1 MRNIQV
7 THDTSLDNA
16 RSESSLVINPNN
28 PQQIV
33 AGSKKFN
40 NYHTYDFTLATAY
53 STDGGQTWADSTVL
67 DLPTGW
73 YGISDPALAWDDAG
87 NVFLVALPLKEPPPH
102 PLSLAVGIA
111 VYKSTDGGQTWG
123 QPKLIHTSDS
133 DDKQWAAGDGNP
145 GSPFHGR
152 VYAAWDGPGGLCF
165 ARTLDHGGTW
175 IGTGASPAGTS
186 IAPSSFSPE
195 VNVAADGTVYIIFQ
209 VGSEIKMVK
218 STDGGNSFQA
228 AASPATG
235 IGAFGII
242 TLLGGNFRV
251 AQVPTACDSGS
262 TVIVAWSDNRE
273 GNLRIYYAVS
283 TDGGAS
289 WNTPPSGQP
298 LLAGLPIDPNMFHF
312 HPQIVFR
319 PNGVLGCAFYEFG
332 PKPTVS
338 KIDTRM
344 ALSFDNGISFS
355 QLFTVTD
362 QPWDPTVD
370 APWSHG
376 HSNLTFIGE
385 YFGFDASDNGFYP
398 LWTDTRTG
406 IQELWMDIMP
416 QKTCAFI
423 VERSTFG
430 QDEIDARRA
439 GVPGHHAVVPDA
451 FRVVVD
457 GFTAAELSLTAA
469 TNMLNVASPT
479 PGMTIICTGNTSATG
494 GYGAEV
500 QRFTFHYNIDF
511 GKKDTAFNFTQ
522 PTETLTLTAAIATV
536 AASAQIELIKQ
547 PNPFIL
553 HGDPAWLSID
563 LRVFHVKAG
572 ESRFGATMGPD
583 ATSAP
588 QYIKNVIQNF
598 TTGHGIAGGEAF
610 DGLPAAEEQSAIY
623 VFPTDGPNG
632 TGNKVFN
639 FALAK
644 VHYIGTI
651 GAANVR
657 VFFRLFT
664 CQTTTAAY
672 DQSTSYRRWPTNPAG
687 QPIPLAGIR
696 GNEYVT
702 MPFFAEARVN
712 STALNMNQQTDPA
725 NIQSFTP
732 TGGAEVDVFYGCWL
746 DINQPLKPD
755 GSANNVLPVLVPGIN
770 NDGPFS
776 NALPIQQAIMRNPH
790 QCFVAEIAFDPIS
803 IPPGKDPSNWDKLAQ
818 RNLAWSDLPNPGVD
832 GSRRALNTF
841 EVRPSAFGL
850 QHDRTPDE
858 IMIDWNSLPVGTTAS
873 IYLPA
878 VLANEVIAMA
888 SRMYTAHDLGAS
900 DEHTIECAARG
911 ITYIPVP
918 TGSGIDFAGLLSV
931 NLPPKIRR
939 GQVFNIVVRQVTDAF
954 GLRKPPNP
962 EGKGRRRAAPSAVG
976 RSEIRWRRT
985 VGAFELAIP
994 IHAKEVLLEPEERV
1008 LSLLRWVQKAIPK
1021 QSRWFSVFERY
1032 LGYIGDRVIGLGGDP
1047 TQVPASPFGDTETKP
1062 SRPEPCG
1069 PEARIH
1075 CTGKVS
1081 SLIFDRF
1088 GDFEGFLLDTED
1100 GERKFF
1106 SRENEIEEL
1115 VERAWCER
1123 LRMTVF
1129 VERDQ
1134 PHRPLSIIVRE
1145 PPAPFWH

>member
-1 MRNIQV
+1 MSNIQV

-16 RSESSLVINPNN
+16 RSESSLAINPNN

-33 AGSKKFN
+33 GGSKKFI
-40 NYHTYDFTLATAY
+40 NYHTYDFTLATSY
-53 STDGGQTWADSTVL
+53 STDGGLHWNDSAAIAL
-67 DLPTGW
+67 LPGW
-73 YGISDPALAWDDAG
+73 TGISDPAIAWDDSG
-87 NVFLVALPLKEPPPH
+87 NVFLVALPFNNPPD
-102 PLSLAVGIA
+102 STIIGIA
-111 VYKSTDGGQTWG
+111 VYKSTDGGQTWST
-123 QPKLIHTSDS
+123 PNLIHTSAG

-145 GSPFHGR
+145 GSPFRGR

-165 ARTLDHGGTW
+165 ARTLDHGNTW
-175 IGTGASPAGTS
+175 IGTGASPAGAA

-195 VNVAADGTVYIIFQ
+195 VNVADDGTVYIIFL
-209 VGSEIKMVK
+209 VGNEIKMVK
-218 STDGGNSFQA
+218 STDGGNSFQVTV
-228 AASPATG
+228 SPATG
-235 IGAFGII
+235 IGAFGIT
-242 TLLGGNFRV
+242 TLPGGNFRV
-251 AQVPTACDSGS
+251 ITVPTACDSGS
-262 TVIVAWSDNRE
+262 TVVVAWADNRE
-273 GNLRIYYAVS
+273 GNQRIYYAVS
-283 TDGGAS
+283 TNGGTS

-298 LLAGLPIDPNMFHF
+298 LLAGLPIDANMFHF

-332 PKPTVS
+332 PKPVTP

-362 QPWDPTVD
+362 QPWDPAVD
-370 APWSHG
+370 APWAHG
-376 HSNLTFIGE
+376 NPNLTFIGE
-385 YFGFDASDNGFYP
+385 YFGFDASINGFYP

-457 GFTAAELSLTAA
+457 GFTAAELGLTGTAD
-469 TNMLNVASPT
+469 TLNVASPT
-479 PGMTIICTGNTSATG
+479 PGMNIICTDNTSATG
-494 GYGAEV
+494 AYGSDV
-500 QRFTFHYNIDF
+500 QRFTFNYNIDF
-511 GKKDTAFNFTQ
+511 GVNDTAFGFAQ
-522 PTETLTLTAAIATV
+522 PTEILTLNAAIATV

-563 LRVFHVKAG
+563 LRVFHVRAG
-572 ESRFGATMGPD
+572 ESRFGATMGSD
-583 ATSAP
+583 ASSAP
-588 QYIKNVIQNF
+588 QYIRDVVQQF
-598 TTGHGIAGGEAF
+598 TAGHGTAGGETF
-610 DGLPAAEEQSAIY
+610 DGLEQREEQSAIY
-623 VFPTDGPNG
+623 VFPTDEPFG

-651 GAANVR
+651 GATNVR

-672 DQSTSYRRWPTNPAG
+672 DQSTSYRRWPTNPDG

-702 MPFFAEARVN
+702 IPFFAEARVD
-712 STALNMNQQTDPA
+712 STAVNMNQQIDPA
-725 NIQSFTP
+725 NIQTFAP

-746 DINQPLKPD
+746 DINQPQKPN
-755 GSANNVLPVLVPGIN
+755 GSANNVLPALVPGAN
-770 NDGPFS
+770 QDGPFAD
-776 NALPIQQAIMRNPH
+776 ALPIQQAIMRNPH
-790 QCFVAEIAFDPIS
+790 QCLVAEIAFDPS
-803 IPPGKDPSNWDKLAQ
+803 AIPGGKDPSNWDKLAQ

-832 GSRRALNTF
+832 GSRRALSTF
-841 EVRPSAFGL
+841 EVRPSAFSL

-858 IMIDWNSLPVGTTAS
+858 LMVDWSNLPAGTTAS
-873 IYLPA
+873 IYLPGVFA
-878 VLANEVIAMA
+878 SEVVAMA
-888 SRMYTAHDLGAS
+888 SRMYTAHDLRTS

-911 ITYIPVP
+911 ITYVPIP

-939 GQVFNIVVRQVTDAF
+939 GQVFNVVVRQVTDAF
-954 GLRKPPNP
+954 GMRRSSKP
-962 EGKGRRRAAPSAVG
+962 EGKGRGRAAASAAG

-994 IHAKEVLLEPEERV
+994 IHTKEVLLEPEERL

-1032 LGYIGDRVIGLGGDP
+1032 LGYVGDRVTGFGGDP
-1047 TQVPASPFGDTETKP
+1047 AQVVASPFGDTETKP
-1062 SRPEPCG
+1062 CRPQPGEP
-1069 PEARIH
+1069 EDRMR

-1088 GDFEGFLLDTED
+1088 GDFEGFVIETDE
-1100 GERKFF
+1100 GPRRFE
-1106 SRENEIEEL
+1106 SRERDVEIL
-1115 VERAWCER
+1115 IERAWKER
-1123 LRMTVF
+1123 LRVTVI
-1129 VERDQ
+1129 VESDHPRHPASILVLQ
-1134 PHRPLSIIVRE
+1134 PPVT
-1145 PPAPFWH
+1145 FD

>member
-1 MRNIQV
+1 MSNIRV
-7 THDTSLDNA
+7 THETDLNNA
-16 RSESSLVINPNN
+16 RSESSLAINPNN
-28 PQQIV
+28 TQQIV
-33 AGSKKFN
+33 AGSKRFID
-40 NYHTYDFTLATAY
+40 YHTYDFTLATSY
-53 STDGGQTWADSTVL
+53 STDGGLHWNDSAPL
-67 DLPTGW
+67 ALLTGW
-73 YGISDPALAWDDAG
+73 TGISDPAIAWDDSG
-87 NVFLVALPLKEPPPH
+87 NVFLVALPFNNPPD
-102 PLSLAVGIA
+102 STVIGIA
-111 VYKSTDGGQTWG
+111 IYKSTDGGQTWG
-123 QPKLIHTSDS
+123 APDLIHTSSS

-145 GSPFHGR
+145 GSPFGGR

-165 ARTLDHGGTW
+165 ARTLDHGSTW
-175 IGTGASPAGTS
+175 IGTGASPAGTA

-195 VNVAADGTVYIIFQ
+195 VNVAADGTVYIIFM
-209 VGSEIKMVK
+209 VGNEIRMVK
-218 STDGGNSFQA
+218 SSDGGDSFQA
-228 AASPATG
+228 TASPATG
-235 IGAFGII
+235 IGFFGIT
-242 TLLGGNFRV
+242 TLPGANFRV
-251 AQVPTACDSGS
+251 VTVPTACAFGL
-262 TVIVAWSDNRE
+262 TIIVAWADNRE
-273 GNLRIYYAVS
+273 GNQRIYYAAS

-298 LLAGLPIDPNMFHF
+298 LLDGLPIDTSMFHF

-332 PKPTVS
+332 PKPVALR
-338 KIDTRM
+338 IDTVM
-344 ALSFDNGISFS
+344 ALSFDNGVSFS

-362 QPWDPTVD
+362 QPWDPAVD
-370 APWSHG
+370 APWAHG
-376 HSNLTFIGE
+376 NPSLTFIGE
-385 YFGFDASDNGFYP
+385 YFGFDASNNGFYP

-439 GVPGHHAVVPDA
+439 GVPGHHAVVFDA

-457 GFTAAELSLTAA
+457 GFTAAELGLTGAA
-469 TNMLNVASPT
+469 NVLNVASPT

-494 GYGAEV
+494 GYGSEV

-511 GKKDTAFNFTQ
+511 GVDDTAFNFAQ

-547 PNPFIL
+547 PDPFIL
-553 HGDPAWLSID
+553 HGDPSWLSID
-563 LRVFHVKAG
+563 LRVFHVRAG
-572 ESRFGATMGPD
+572 ETRFGATMGPT
-583 ATSAP
+583 ASSAP
-588 QYIKNVIQNF
+588 QYIREVIQNF
-598 TTGHGIAGGEAF
+598 TAGHGTAGGETF
-610 DGLPAAEEQSAIY
+610 GGLEQREEQSAIY
-623 VFPTDGPNG
+623 IFPTDGPGG

-664 CQTTTAAY
+664 CQTTSAAY

-687 QPIPLAGIR
+687 HPIPLAGMR

-702 MPFFAEARVN
+702 VPFFAEARVD
-712 STALNMNQQTDPA
+712 STAVNMNQQTDPA

-755 GSANNVLPVLVPGIN
+755 GSANNVLPAVVPGTN
-770 NDGPFS
+770 KDGPFS

-790 QCFVAEIAFDPIS
+790 QCLVAEIAFDPIA
-803 IPPGKDPSNWDKLAQ
+803 IPAGKDPSNWDKLAQ

-841 EVRPSAFGL
+841 EVRPSAFNL
-850 QHDRTPDE
+850 QHDRGPDE
-858 IMIDWNSLPVGTTAS
+858 LMIDWSNLPAGTTAS

-878 VLANEVIAMA
+878 VFANEVIGMA
-888 SRMYTAHDLGAS
+888 SRMYTAHDLRAS

-918 TGSGIDFAGLLSV
+918 TGLGIDFAGLLSV
-931 NLPPKIRR
+931 NLPPMIRR
-939 GQVFNIVVRQVTDAF
+939 GRVFNVVVRQVTDAF
-954 GLRKPPNP
+954 GLRKPSKPK
-962 EGKGRRRAAPSAVG
+962 GKKRGRAAASAAG
-976 RSEIRWRRT
+976 RSEIRWRTT

-994 IHAKEVLLEPEERV
+994 IHTKEILLEPEERL

-1032 LGYIGDRVIGLGGDP
+1032 LDYVGDRVTGFGGDP
-1047 TQVPASPFGDTETKP
+1047 ARVPASPFGDTETKP
-1062 SRPEPCG
+1062 CRPEPCG
-1069 PEARIH
+1069 PEDRTH

-1088 GDFEGFLLDTED
+1088 GDFEGFILETDE
-1100 GERKFF
+1100 GHRRFE
-1106 SRENEIEEL
+1106 SRERDVEVLI
-1115 VERAWCER
+1115 ERAWKER
-1123 LRMTVF
+1123 LRVTVI
-1129 VERDQ
+1129 VGGDHPQNPSSILVLQ
-1134 PHRPLSIIVRE
+1134 PPVT
-1145 PPAPFWH
+1145 FG

>member
-1 MRNIQV
+1 MSNIQV

-28 PQQIV
+28 TQQIV
-33 AGSKKFN
+33 AGSKRFN

-53 STDGGQTWADSTVL
+53 STDGGQTWADSSVL
-67 DLPTGW
+67 NLPTGW
-73 YGISDPALAWDDAG
+73 YGVSDPALAWDDAG
-87 NVFLVALPLKEPPPH
+87 NLFLVALPMKEPPPH

-123 QPKLIHTSDS
+123 QPKLIHTADS
-133 DDKQWAAGDGNP
+133 DDKQWAAGDANP
-145 GSPFHGR
+145 ASPFHGR

-175 IGTGASPAGTS
+175 IGTGASPAGTA

-195 VNVAADGTVYIIFQ
+195 VNVADDGTVYIIFM
-209 VGSEIKMVK
+209 VGNDIQMVR

-228 AASPATG
+228 TASPATG

-242 TLLGGNFRV
+242 TLPGGNFRV

-262 TVIVAWSDNRE
+262 TVVVAWSDNRE

-283 TDGGAS
+283 IDGGTS

-298 LLAGLPIDPNMFHF
+298 LLAGLPIDPSMFHF

-319 PNGVLGCAFYEFG
+319 PNGVLGCACYEFG
-332 PKPTVS
+332 PKPVTP

-362 QPWDPTVD
+362 QPWDPAVD
-370 APWSHG
+370 APWAHG
-376 HSNLTFIGE
+376 NPNLTFIGE

-423 VERSTFG
+423 IERSTFG

-439 GVPGHHAVVPDA
+439 GVPGHHSVVPDA

-457 GFTAAELSLTAA
+457 GFTASELGLTAA
-469 TNMLNVASPT
+469 GNTLNVPSPT
-479 PGMTIICTGNTSATG
+479 PGMNIICTGNTSATG
-494 GYGAEV
+494 GYGSEI

-511 GKKDTAFNFTQ
+511 GVKDDAFNFAQ
-522 PTETLTLTAAIATV
+522 PTETLTLRAAIATV

-553 HGDPAWLSID
+553 HGDPYWLSID
-563 LRVFHVKAG
+563 LRVFHVTAG
-572 ESRFGATMGPD
+572 QSRFGATMGPD
-583 ATSAP
+583 ASSAP
-588 QYIKNVIQNF
+588 QYIRDVIQNF
-598 TTGHGIAGGEAF
+598 TTGHGTAGGETF
-610 DGLPAAEEQSAIY
+610 DALEQREEQSAIY
-623 VFPTDGPNG
+623 VFPTDGPMG
-632 TGNKVFN
+632 TGNKVFD

-664 CQTTTAAY
+664 CQTTSAAY
-672 DQSTSYRRWPTNPAG
+672 DQSTSYRRWPTNPAA

-696 GNEYVT
+696 GNDYVT
-702 MPFFAEARVN
+702 MPFFAEARVD
-712 STALNMNQQTDPA
+712 STAVNMNQQTDPA
-725 NIQSFTP
+725 NIQSFAA
-732 TGGAEVDVFYGCWL
+732 TGGAEVDLFYGCWL

-755 GSANNVLPVLVPGIN
+755 GTANNVLPAVVPSTN
-770 NDGPFS
+770 KDGPFS
-776 NALPIQQAIMRNPH
+776 NALPIQQATMRNPH
-790 QCFVAEIAFDPIS
+790 QCLVAEIAFDPIA
-803 IPPGKDPSNWDKLAQ
+803 IPAGKDPSDWDKLAQ

-832 GSRRALNTF
+832 GSRTALSTF
-841 EVRPSAFGL
+841 EVRPSLFNL
-850 QHDRTPDE
+850 QRDRTPDE
-858 IMIDWNSLPVGTTAS
+858 LMIDWSNLPDETTAS

-878 VLANEVIAMA
+878 VFAKDVVAMA
-888 SRMYTAHDLGAS
+888 SRMYTAHDLRTV

-918 TGSGIDFAGLLSV
+918 TGSGSDFAGLLSV
-931 NLPPKIRR
+931 NLPPKIQR
-939 GQVFNIVVRQVTDAF
+939 GQIFNVVVRQITDAF
-954 GLRKPPNP
+954 GWRKPLGP
-962 EGKGRRRAAPSAVG
+962 EARELAQVAASVGTSA
-976 RSEIRWRRT
+976 IRWRRI

-994 IHAKEVLLEPEERV
+994 IHRKEVLLQPEERL
-1008 LSLLRWVQKAIPK
+1008 LSLLRWVHAAIPK
-1021 QSRWFSVFERY
+1021 QSRWFPVFERY
-1032 LGYIGDRVIGLGGDP
+1032 LGYMGDRVIGFDGDP
-1047 TQVPASPFGDTETKP
+1047 AQVPASPFGNTETQPGKP
-1062 SRPEPCG
+1062 KEKDRCRKWKILFWLM
-1069 PEARIH
+1069 A
-1075 CTGKVS
+1075 VVA
-1081 SLIFDRF
+1081 LI
-1088 GDFEGFLLDTED
+1088 LLVLWIL
-1100 GERKFF
+1100 K
-1106 SRENEIEEL
+1106 
-1115 VERAWCER
+1115 
-1123 LRMTVF
+1123 
-1129 VERDQ
+1129 
-1134 PHRPLSIIVRE
+1134 
-1145 PPAPFWH
+1145 

>member
-1 MRNIQV
+1 MSNIQV
-7 THDTSLDNA
+7 THDISLDNA
-16 RSESSLVINPNN
+16 RSESSLAINPNN
-28 PQQIV
+28 TQQIV
-33 AGSKKFN
+33 AGSKKFI
-40 NYHTYDFTLATAY
+40 NYHTYDFTLATSY
-53 STDGGQTWADSTVL
+53 STDGGLHWNDSAPFAL
-67 DLPTGW
+67 LPGW
-73 YGISDPALAWDDAG
+73 TGISDPAIAWDDSG
-87 NVFLVALPLKEPPPH
+87 NVFLVALPFNNPPGGTMI
-102 PLSLAVGIA
+102 GIA
-111 VYKSTDGGQTWG
+111 VYKSTDGGQTWSA
-123 QPKLIHTSDS
+123 PNLIHTSPS
-133 DDKQWAAGDGNP
+133 DDKQWAAGDGNL
-145 GSPFHGR
+145 GSPFQGR

-175 IGTGASPAGTS
+175 IGTEASPVGTV

-195 VNVAADGTVYIIFQ
+195 VNVAADGTVYVIFL
-209 VGSEIKMVK
+209 VGNEIRMVK

-228 AASPATG
+228 TASPATG
-235 IGAFGII
+235 IDAFGIT
-242 TLLGGNFRV
+242 TLPGGNFRV
-251 AQVPTACDSGS
+251 VTVPTACDFGS
-262 TVIVAWSDNRE
+262 TIIVAWADIRE
-273 GNLRIYYAVS
+273 GKQRIYYAVS

-298 LLAGLPIDPNMFHF
+298 LLAGLLIDPNMFHF

-319 PNGVLGCAFYEFG
+319 PDGVLGCAFYEFG
-332 PKPTVS
+332 PKPVAL

-362 QPWDPTVD
+362 QPWDPALD
-370 APWSHG
+370 APWAHG
-376 HSNLTFIGE
+376 NPNLTFIGE
-385 YFGFDASDNGFYP
+385 YFGFDASNNGFYP
-398 LWTDTRTG
+398 LWTDTRTS

-430 QDEIDARRA
+430 QDEIDASRA

-457 GFTAAELSLTAA
+457 GFTAAELGLAGAA
-469 TNMLNVASPT
+469 NTLNVASPT
-479 PGMTIICTGNTSATG
+479 PGMNIICTGNISATG
-494 GYGAEV
+494 GYGSEV
-500 QRFTFHYNIDF
+500 QRFTFHYNVDF
-511 GKKDTAFNFTQ
+511 GVNDSAFSFVQ

-553 HGDPAWLSID
+553 HGDPSWLSID
-563 LRVFHVKAG
+563 LRVFHVMAG

-583 ATSAP
+583 ASSAP
-588 QYIKNVIQNF
+588 QYIRVVIQNF
-598 TTGHGIAGGEAF
+598 TTGQGTAGGETF
-610 DGLPAAEEQSAIY
+610 DGLERREEQSAIY
-623 VFPTDGPNG
+623 AFPTDGPMG

-644 VHYIGTI
+644 VHYIGAI
-651 GAANVR
+651 GAANAR

-702 MPFFAEARVN
+702 MPFFAEARVD
-712 STALNMNQQTDPA
+712 STSLNMNQQTDTA

-755 GSANNVLPVLVPGIN
+755 GSANNVLPAVVPSIN
-770 NDGPFS
+770 KDGPFS

-790 QCFVAEIAFDPIS
+790 QCLVAEIAFDPIA
-803 IPPGKDPSNWDKLAQ
+803 IPAGKDPSNWDKLAQ

-841 EVRPSAFGL
+841 EVRPSAFNL

-858 IMIDWNSLPVGTTAS
+858 IMIDWSNLPAGTTAS

-878 VLANEVIAMA
+878 VSASEIVAMA
-888 SRMYTAHDLGAS
+888 SRMYATHDLRAS
-900 DEHTIECAARG
+900 DDHTIECAARG
-911 ITYIPVP
+911 VTYIPVP
-918 TGSGIDFAGLLSV
+918 TGLGIDFAGLLSV
-931 NLPPKIRR
+931 NLPQSIRR
-939 GQVFNIVVRQVTDAF
+939 GQVFNVVVRQVTDAF
-954 GLRKPPNP
+954 GLRKSSKP
-962 EGKGRRRAAPSAVG
+962 EGKEHGRAAASAAG
-976 RSEIRWRRT
+976 KSDIRWRKT

-994 IHAKEVLLEPEERV
+994 IHTKEVLLEPEERL

-1032 LGYIGDRVIGLGGDP
+1032 LGYVGDRVIGFGGDP
-1047 TQVPASPFGDTETKP
+1047 DQVPASPFGDTETKP
-1062 SRPEPCG
+1062 CRPEPCG
-1069 PEARIH
+1069 TEDRIH

-1088 GDFEGFLLDTED
+1088 GDFEGFVLETDE
-1100 GERKFF
+1100 GHHRFE
-1106 SRENEIEEL
+1106 SRQRDVVIL
-1115 VERAWCER
+1115 IERAWKER
-1123 LRMTVF
+1123 LRVTVIAESDHPQHPASIL
-1129 VERDQ
+1129 VLQ
-1134 PHRPLSIIVRE
+1134 PPVT
-1145 PPAPFWH
+1145 FD

>member
-1 MRNIQV
+1 MSNIQV

-53 STDGGQTWADSTVL
+53 SADGGQTWADSTVL

-123 QPKLIHTSDS
+123 QPKLIHTSDN

-165 ARTLDHGGTW
+165 ARTLDHGATW

-195 VNVAADGTVYIIFQ
+195 VNVAADGTVYIVFLNQ
-209 VGSEIKMVK
+209 GGGNEIKMVK
-218 STDGGNSFQA
+218 STDGGNSFQPA
-228 AASPATG
+228 TSPATG

-273 GNLRIYYAVS
+273 GNLRIYYAAS

-298 LLAGLPIDPNMFHF
+298 LLAGLPIDTTMFHF

-332 PKPTVS
+332 PKPVVP

-370 APWSHG
+370 APWAHG
-376 HSNLTFIGE
+376 VSTLTFIGE

-439 GVPGHHAVVPDA
+439 GVPGHHAVVADA

-457 GFTAAELSLTAA
+457 GFTAAELGLSGAA
-469 TNMLNVASPT
+469 NMLNVAPPT
-479 PGMTIICTGNTSATG
+479 TGMDIICTGNTSATG
-494 GYGAEV
+494 GYGPEV

-511 GKKDTAFNFTQ
+511 GVKDTAFNFAQ

-553 HGDPAWLSID
+553 HGDPYWLSID
-563 LRVFHVKAG
+563 LRAFHVKAG
-572 ESRFGATMGPD
+572 ESRFGATMGAD
-583 ATSAP
+583 ASSAP
-588 QYIKNVIQNF
+588 QYIRDVIQNF
-598 TTGHGIAGGEAF
+598 TTGHGKAGGESF
-610 DGLPAAEEQSAIY
+610 DGLPGGEEQSAVY

-632 TGNKVFN
+632 TGNKVFD

-664 CQTTTAAY
+664 CQTTSAAY

-687 QPIPLAGIR
+687 QPIPLVGIR

-702 MPFFAEARVN
+702 MPFFAEARVD
-712 STALNMNQQTDPA
+712 STAVNMNQQTDPA
-725 NIQSFTP
+725 NIQSFMP

-746 DINQPLKPD
+746 DINQPFKPD
-755 GSANNVLPVLVPGIN
+755 GSPNNVLPAIVPSTN
-770 NDGPFS
+770 QDGPFS

-790 QCFVAEIAFDPIS
+790 QCLVAEIAFDPIV

-841 EVRPSAFGL
+841 EVRPSSFNL

-858 IMIDWNSLPVGTTAS
+858 LMIDWSNLPAGATAS

-878 VLANEVIAMA
+878 AFAHEVVAMA
-888 SRMYTAHDLGAS
+888 SRMYTAHDLRAS
-900 DEHTIECAARG
+900 DEHTIDCAARG

-918 TGSGIDFAGLLSV
+918 TGSGMDFAGLLSV

-939 GQVFNIVVRQVTDAF
+939 GQVFNVVVRQVTDAF
-954 GLRKPPNP
+954 GFGRSAKP
-962 EGKGRRRAAPSAVG
+962 EAKTRGRAAAAAG
-976 RSEIRWRRT
+976 ARSEFRWRKT

-994 IHAKEVLLEPEERV
+994 IHTKEVLLEPEERL
-1008 LSLLRWVQKAIPK
+1008 LSLFRWVQKAIPT

-1032 LGYIGDRVIGLGGDP
+1032 LGYIGDRVTGFGGNP
-1047 TQVPASPFGDTETKP
+1047 AKIPASPFGDTET
-1062 SRPEPCG
+1062 EPCE
-1069 PEARIH
+1069 PEDRIH
-1075 CTGKVS
+1075 FTGKVS

-1088 GDFEGFLLDTED
+1088 GDFEGFVLETDE
-1100 GERKFF
+1100 GHRRFE
-1106 SRENEIEEL
+1106 SRERDVEIL
-1115 VERAWCER
+1115 IERAWKER
-1123 LRMTVF
+1123 LRVKVI
-1129 VERDQ
+1129 VESDRSPHPASILVLQ
-1134 PHRPLSIIVRE
+1134 PPVT
-1145 PPAPFWH
+1145 FD